1 MKEKHTDTMLNML
14 ATGLVNQRG
23 LEPGSDVIDPLSP
36 LTLGLEANALGWE
49 EINMH
54 ANPG

>member
-1 MKEKHTDTMLNML
+1 MKEKHTDTVLNML
-14 ATGLVNQRG
+14 ATRLVNQRG